1 MLGETPICQCLTGF
15 LLKSPKNWDTMDW
28 SGGCSRNISWSCKD
42 ENRDYFVKFSGL
54 KLPDTT
60 HTWVNSSMTLEEC
73 KMKCWENCS
82 CSAYTNSDIRG
93 GGSGCVM
100 WFGDLIDIRMV
111 PFEDQ
116 VLYIRLASLETGV
129 AF

>member
-1 MLGETPICQCLTGF
+1 
-15 LLKSPKNWDTMDW
+15 
-28 SGGCSRNISWSCKD
+28 
-42 ENRDYFVKFSGL
+42 
-54 KLPDTT
+54 
-60 HTWVNSSMTLEEC
+60 
-73 KMKCWENCS
+73 MKCWENCS